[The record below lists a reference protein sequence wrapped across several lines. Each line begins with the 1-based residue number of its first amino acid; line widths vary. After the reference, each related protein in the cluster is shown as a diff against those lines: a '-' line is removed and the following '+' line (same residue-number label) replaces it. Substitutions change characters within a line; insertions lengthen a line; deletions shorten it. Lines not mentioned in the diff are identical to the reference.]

1 MGVMSLILLPI
12 FLLGDFEYD
21 YNDERSN
28 RRIVLERFCFFIVD
42 ENKTEIAS
50 VNLAP
55 RRLDYVHAY
64 RKYY

>member
-28 RRIVLERFCFFIVD
+28 RRIVLEDSVFFI
-42 ENKTEIAS
+42 I
-50 VNLAP
+50 
-55 RRLDYVHAY
+55 
-64 RKYY
+64 